1 MTPIIQEMYKN
12 KSDQSDQNRKFRI
25 IKQEIRILGVDDA
38 PFTPHSHDP
47 VMVIG
52 TVFRAGAWLDGVLRT
67 YIQVDGTDAT
77 EKIVAMVNAS
87 RHKGQLGVIML
98 DGVTFGGF
106 NVVNIQE
113 VFHETG
119 IPVVVVTRKQPN
131 FGKIKEALKNFT
143 DWENRWK
150 NVLAAGEVH
159 KVENEESVYIQTQGI
174 GLEDAKEIVR
184 LSATR
189 SAIPEP
195 IRAAHIIAAGVTT
208 GESRGS
214 A

>member
-1 MTPIIQEMYKN
+1 MYKN
-12 KSDQSDQNRKFRI
+12 KSDQSDRNKKFRI

-38 PFTPHSHDP
+38 PFTPHSQDP
-47 VMVIG
+47 VMVVG

-67 YIQVDGTDAT
+67 NIRVDGTDAT
-77 EKIVAMVNAS
+77 EKIVKMVNAS
-87 RHKGQLGVIML
+87 RHRDQIGVIML

-106 NVVNIQE
+106 NVVNIQRI
-113 VFHETG
+113 FLETG

-131 FGKIKEALKNFT
+131 FEKIKRALKNFT
-143 DWENRWK
+143 DWESRWK

-159 KVENEESVYIQTQGI
+159 RVENEESIHIQIYGI
-174 GLEDAKEIVR
+174 DLEDAKEIVR
-184 LSATR
+184 LSTTR

>member
-1 MTPIIQEMYKN
+1 MYKN
-12 KSDQSDQNRKFRI
+12 KNDQSDQNKKFRI

-38 PFTPHSHDP
+38 PFTPHSQDP
-47 VMVIG
+47 VMVVG

-67 YIQVDGTDAT
+67 DIRVDGTDAT
-77 EKIVAMVNAS
+77 EKIVKMVNAS
-87 RHKGQLGVIML
+87 RHRDQIGVIML

-106 NVVNIQE
+106 NVVNIQRI
-113 VFHETG
+113 FLETG

-131 FGKIKEALKNFT
+131 FEKIKRALKNFT
-143 DWENRWK
+143 DWEDRWE

-159 KVENEESVYIQTQGI
+159 RVKNEESIHIQISGI
-174 GLEDAKEIVR
+174 DLEDAKEIVR
-184 LSATR
+184 LSTTR

>member
-1 MTPIIQEMYKN
+1 MYKN
-12 KSDQSDQNRKFRI
+12 KSDQSDRNKKFRI
-25 IKQEIRILGVDDA
+25 VKQEIRILGVDDA
-38 PFTPHSHDP
+38 PFTPHSQDP
-47 VMVIG
+47 VMLVG

-67 YIQVDGTDAT
+67 DIRVDGTDAT
-77 EKIVAMVNAS
+77 EKIVKMVNAS
-87 RHKGQLGVIML
+87 RHRDQIGVIML

-106 NVVNIQE
+106 NVVNIQRI
-113 VFHETG
+113 FLETG

-131 FGKIKEALKNFT
+131 FEKIKKALKNFT
-143 DWENRWK
+143 DWESRWK
-150 NVLAAGEVH
+150 NILAAGEVH
-159 KVENEESVYIQTQGI
+159 RVQNGESIHIQISGI
-174 GLEDAKEIVR
+174 DLEDAKEIVR
-184 LSATR
+184 LSTTR